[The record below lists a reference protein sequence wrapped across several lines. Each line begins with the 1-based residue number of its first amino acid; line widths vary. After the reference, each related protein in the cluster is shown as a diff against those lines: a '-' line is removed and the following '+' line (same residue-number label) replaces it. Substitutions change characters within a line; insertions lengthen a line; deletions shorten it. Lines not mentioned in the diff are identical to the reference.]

1 MREGGRW
8 GNSSVKAG
16 GKEIL
21 RKVSSR
27 WYNFT
32 HGPYINYFC
41 VHEAVY
47 RQWIKV
53 RLEESMLAL
62 SWGGV
67 GWGSYQSS
75 GISREYVL
83 VGPQPRCTLAQPN

>member
-8 GNSSVKAG
+8 GGGGNSSVKAG

-47 RQWIKV
+47 RQWIRPV
-53 RLEESMLAL
+53 ARLFKR
-62 SWGGV
+62 GV
-67 GWGSYQSS
+67 H
-75 GISREYVL
+75 IEM
-83 VGPQPRCTLAQPN
+83 

>member
-1 MREGGRW
+1 MRW
-8 GNSSVKAG
+8 GGGGGQDSSVKAG

-32 HGPYINYFC
+32 HEPYINFC

-47 RQWIKV
+47 RHWIN
-53 RLEESMLAL
+53 RIYAGIELG
-62 SWGGV
+62 WGG
-67 GWGSYQSS
+67 
-75 GISREYVL
+75 
-83 VGPQPRCTLAQPN
+83 GPINPVAYLESTVFP